1 MPSLETFITIY
12 VDSTT
17 IIFYEIYFIKER
29 KGNFKQNNSLFVSN
43 IEGFFVLW

>member
-1 MPSLETFITIY
+1 MKFIY
-12 VDSTT
+12 C
-17 IIFYEIYFIKER
+17 ER